1 MNANEGKLILT
12 LGECID
18 AQEINRRVAEIRR
31 IELQNITKLD
41 FNPVTDPE
49 ILELNQGIGLEQV
62 FQIENTIMEKEVNS
76 VKRQSVIK
84 IKNLKYNMYIS
95 TEMKKLDG
103 EAEEGDDGGEK
114 KEDDQEADKTQ
125 DNADES

>member
-1 MNANEGKLILT
+1 MEANEGKLFLT
-12 LGECID
+12 LGPCID
-18 AQEINRRVAEIRR
+18 AQEINRRTDAIRKV
-31 IELQNITKLD
+31 ELENIHKLD
-41 FNPVTDPE
+41 FNPLTHPE

-95 TEMKKLDG
+95 TEMKKIDG
-103 EAEEGDDGGEK
+103 EAEEGDDGGDK
-114 KEDDQEADKTQ
+114 KDEDAEADKT
-125 DNADES
+125 

>member
-1 MNANEGKLILT
+1 
-12 LGECID
+12 
-18 AQEINRRVAEIRR
+18 
-31 IELQNITKLD
+31 
-41 FNPVTDPE
+41 
-49 ILELNQGIGLEQV
+49 
-62 FQIENTIMEKEVNS
+62 MEKEVNS

-114 KEDDQEADKTQ
+114 KDDDAEADKNQNDANESQLNVTNMDRSGVNASNML
-125 DNADES
+125 DNSDDKLKVPNSDDDEE

>member
-41 FNPVTDPE
+41 
-49 ILELNQGIGLEQV
+49 
-62 FQIENTIMEKEVNS
+62 
-76 VKRQSVIK
+76 
-84 IKNLKYNMYIS
+84 LKPN
-95 TEMKKLDG
+95 DG
-103 EAEEGDDGGEK
+103 SRD
-114 KEDDQEADKTQ
+114 T
-125 DNADES
+125 